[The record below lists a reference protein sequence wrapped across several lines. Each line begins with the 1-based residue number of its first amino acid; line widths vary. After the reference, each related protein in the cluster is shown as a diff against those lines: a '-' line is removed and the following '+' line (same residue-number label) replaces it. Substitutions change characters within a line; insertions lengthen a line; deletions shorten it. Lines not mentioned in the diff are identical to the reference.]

1 LCLPCLERRKSWAG
15 ASLGKAPA
23 LLMKMKDAQPKSRY
37 YFSTRDLL
45 MMAVLAALGG
55 VASTYIQALANAVH
69 AALGFPGAT
78 QVLSGLHVIWI
89 VLAVGLTGKKGSG
102 TVTGIVK
109 GAVEFLSGN
118 THGILVILIDAAA
131 GILVDLGMLPFRN
144 KNSYLAYSLAAG
156 LATASNVI
164 VFQLFAS
171 VPTDTLAMGAVLLVG
186 LVSFISGILLA
197 GVLGKI
203 LLDSLRRAGVVKDQP
218 ADTMRGWLY
227 PAFLGI
233 IAILTIAGG
242 AYLYIALRGP
252 PTVSI
257 TGQVSNPYDYSYSE
271 ADSSFLVTIQ
281 ETAKPGLMGIY
292 AGLSLREVIARA
304 QPASEASSVLAKGSD
319 GYDFFIDMEE
329 VEQNEKL
336 ILAHSE
342 AGGELSYS
350 IAGARNSK
358 AWVRGVVE
366 IQVIGQALIDV
377 RGALDNSHS
386 YDPDQWQFDMDNAQL
401 DLGYGTRKYQG
412 VSLATVLEAMRPHE
426 GASTVVLKSRTGG
439 KAELDLSQVLADSG
453 IRIFNVTAEEGL
465 IFTVASEDGQ
475 IRMKDVVEIEVR

>member
-1 LCLPCLERRKSWAG
+1 
-15 ASLGKAPA
+15 
-23 LLMKMKDAQPKSRY
+23 MKKY

-78 QVLSGLHVIWI
+78 QVLAGLHVIWI
-89 VLAVGLTGKKGSG
+89 VLAVGLTGKQGSG

-118 THGILVILIDAAA
+118 THGILVILIDVVA

-144 KNSYLAYSLAAG
+144 KNTFLAYSIAGG
-156 LATASNVI
+156 LATASNVF

-171 VPTDTLAMGAVLLVG
+171 VPSDTLAMGAVLLVG
-186 LVSFISGILLA
+186 LVSFISGIILA
-197 GVLGKI
+197 GVLGKL

-218 ADTMRGWLY
+218 AETKRGWVY

-233 IAILTIAGG
+233 VAVLTIAGG
-242 AYLYIALRGP
+242 AYLYLALKGP
-252 PTVSI
+252 PVVRI
-257 TGQVSNPYDYSYSE
+257 TGQVDNPYEYRYREEDASL
-271 ADSSFLVTIQ
+271 LVAIQ
-281 ETAKPGLMGIY
+281 ETAKPGLVGTY
-292 AGLSLREVIARA
+292 TGLPLREVIARA
-304 QPASEASSVLAKGSD
+304 QPAPDASSALAKGSD

-329 VEQNEKL
+329 VKQNESL
-336 ILAHSE
+336 ILAHSDS
-342 AGGELSYS
+342 GGELSYS
-350 IAGARNSK
+350 VAGARNSK

-366 IQVIGQALIDV
+366 IQVIGRALIEV
-377 RGALDNSHS
+377 EGALDDAHS
-386 YDPDQWQFDMDNAQL
+386 YDPDQWQFDMDNARL

-412 VSLATVLEAMRPHE
+412 VSLATVLEAMHPQD
-426 GASTVVLKSRTGG
+426 GTSMVILKSRAGED
-439 KAELDLSQVLADSG
+439 AELDLNRVLADTI

-465 IFTVASEDGQ
+465 IFTVASEDGH
-475 IRMKDVVEIEVR
+475 IWLTDVVEIEVR